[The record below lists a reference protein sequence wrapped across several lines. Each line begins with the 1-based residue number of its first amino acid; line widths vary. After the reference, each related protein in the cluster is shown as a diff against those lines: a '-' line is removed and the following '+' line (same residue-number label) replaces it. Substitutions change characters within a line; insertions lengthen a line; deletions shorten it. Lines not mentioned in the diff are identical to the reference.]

1 MGKEE
6 GETLARGELPRP
18 PKMKRKAYEE
28 ELRQLQVE
36 LVKMQYWVKATGE
49 RIAIVFEGRDSAGK
63 GGTIKRFR
71 EHLNPRGAPH
81 VALAT
86 PNETEQGQ
94 WYFQRYTAHLPT
106 RGEIAFFDR
115 SWYNRA
121 GVERVMGFCTDDQL
135 GIFFR
140 QAPEFE
146 SALVEDGIRLFK
158 LFLVINRQEQRRRFE
173 ARREDPLKTW
183 KMSPIDDAALQKW
196 DEYTEAMFG
205 MFAMTD
211 TPLAPWTVVNTNDKR
226 TGRIHAIR
234 LVLHSIPYEGKD
246 GDVVGAPDPPIA
258 GPAREVFPR
267 DAPRTG

>member
-1 MGKEE
+1 MGNEE
-6 GETLARGELPRP
+6 ERTLGPGELPHP

-28 ELRQLQVE
+28 ELLQLQVE
-36 LVKMQYWVKATGE
+36 LVKMQHWVKATGQ

-81 VALAT
+81 VALAS
-86 PNETEQGQ
+86 PNETERGQ

-106 RGEIAFFDR
+106 RGEIVFFDR

-121 GVERVMGFCTDDQL
+121 GVERVMGFCTADEL

-146 SALVEDGIRLFK
+146 GALIEDGIRLFK
-158 LFLVINRQEQRRRFE
+158 LFLAINRKEQRRRFE
-173 ARREDPLKTW
+173 SRKDDPLKTW
-183 KMSPIDDAALQKW
+183 KMSSVDEVALQKW
-196 DEYTEAMFG
+196 DEYTEAMFS
-205 MFAMTD
+205 MFTMTD

-234 LVLHSIPYEGKD
+234 HVLHSIPYEGKD
-246 GDVVGAPDPPIA
+246 TDVVREPDPAIVA
-258 GPAREVFPR
+258 PAREVFPR
-267 DAPRTG
+267 DSPPAG